1 MDPSEVYP
9 DLLGQAVSHSA
20 QRVAQMG
27 SLLASWAVVE
37 ARRKERRNAAE
48 QARGEHELAML
59 REQEQAAYRLAR
71 AGWAPALDRTW
82 LADADLLDTARVW
95 SAAASYADA
104 DPEADA
110 AAVSSEDRLRTLHPY
125 AMARYDR
132 LRDEGAGRFEA
143 MGDAVPLFARARHAR
158 PGDPPAERPNL
169 GSPPAPQTAAPA
181 IEAPE
186 NLRQPGPG
194 PVPVTPEE
202 QRGREIVARLQARAA
217 EERGAALSAD
227 ELATVLGATTTLPSD
242 VIARLARGQAQERIA
257 AGAEQERAFDL
268 DQAAAAPVRPA
279 GAGDGHMEH
288 AGQEKLTADTA
299 TAHAAGDKSAA
310 HLAAESF
317 PCSASDAVG
326 TARTAPADSGQPRPR
341 TLTVQNVRRPGLS
354 L

>member
-37 ARRKERRNAAE
+37 ARRTERRNAAK
-48 QARGEHELAML
+48 QARSEHELAML
-59 REQEQAAYRLAR
+59 REQEQAARKLAR

-82 LADADLLDTARVW
+82 LAEADLLGTARVW

-104 DPEADA
+104 DPEAA
-110 AAVSSEDRLRTLHPY
+110 AAAASSEERLRTLHPY

-132 LRDEGAGRFEA
+132 LRAEGAGRFEA
-143 MGDAVPLFARARHAR
+143 MGETVPLFARARHAR
-158 PGDPPAERPNL
+158 PGDPGPERPHL
-169 GSPPAPQTAAPA
+169 GESAAPQTAPLA

-186 NLRQPGPG
+186 DLGQPRPGPD
-194 PVPVTPEE
+194 PVTPEE
-202 QRGREIVARLQARAA
+202 QRGQQIVARLQARAA
-217 EERGAALSAD
+217 EERGAALSPD

-242 VIARLARGQAQERIA
+242 VIARLARGEAQERMA
-257 AGAEQERAFDL
+257 AGAERERAFDL
-268 DQAAAAPVRPA
+268 DQAPVAHVRPGGE
-279 GAGDGHMEH
+279 GAGYLEQ
-288 AGQEKLTADTA
+288 AGREKLTADTA

-326 TARTAPADSGQPRPR
+326 AARTATADSGQARPR
-341 TLTVQNVRRPGLS
+341 TLPVQNVRRPGLS